1 MEPRAV
7 VDPSARIRY
16 AGDSLGDE
24 LVGTPPPVSP
34 LALLERWYAEAAADP
49 RIAEPGA
56 MVVATVDSDGRPNAR
71 TVLLKALDGE
81 GLVFFTNLASA
92 KARELAADARVALVL
107 PWHPVYRQ
115 VRVRGVAEQVSREQ
129 AAAYFASRPRDSQ
142 VAAWASRQSEPI
154 ASRAA
159 LVEQV
164 AAAQQRFAGEEQV
177 PLPAFWGGFRVRP
190 VEVEL
195 WVGQESR
202 LHDRVVFT
210 SLDGAPADLGDA
222 GRWRAE
228 RRQP

>member
-1 MEPRAV
+1 M

-16 AGDSLGDE
+16 AGELLADE
-24 LVGTPPPVSP
+24 LVGAPPAVAP
-34 LALLERWYAEAAADP
+34 LPLLQTWYAEAAADP
-49 RIAEPGA
+49 RVVEPGA
-56 MVVATVDSDGRPNAR
+56 MVVATVDADGAPNAR
-71 TVLLKALDGE
+71 TVLLKGLDAD
-81 GLVFFTNLASA
+81 GLVFFTNLGSA

-107 PWHPVYRQ
+107 PWHPMYRQ
-115 VRVRGVAEQVSREQ
+115 VRVRGVAEPVSRAE

-164 AAAQQRFAGEEQV
+164 TQAQRRFADTEQV
-177 PLPAFWGGFRVRP
+177 PLPPFWGGFRVRP

-202 LHDRVVFT
+202 LHDRLVFT
-210 SLDGAPADLGDA
+210 SLDGAPADLADPA
-222 GRWRAE
+222 RWRAE